1 MNIQTRTK
9 QNTFWLGKNCALYA
23 KTSYRKKP
31 ALHKFKMVQEWRKND
46 QKMERSDFHKM
57 LTVRQI
63 GPKMIIGFE
72 ASRILRF

>member
-1 MNIQTRTK
+1 MQKLHIE
-9 QNTFWLGKNCALYA
+9 
-23 KTSYRKKP
+23 KKP
-31 ALHKFKMVQEWRKND
+31 ALHKFKKVQEWRKND

-72 ASRILRF
+72 ASLLLLRKISRF